1 MIDYDKVYNLTKDF
15 TILYVEDDI
24 SFLKETKRVFE
35 ELFYKVDTAC
45 NGKEG
50 LVKYKEYLNTKKIPY
65 DLVITD
71 ICMPF
76 MNGIELTKE
85 IYKINKSQQIIV
97 ISAYDESKYLLE
109 LLNMGIEQFLV
120 KPINLEVLLSVL
132 FKSSSKITINYDI
145 QKINKIV
152 KLKNGF
158 LWDINNLSLLKDEK
172 IVKLTKKETFL
183 MQILVKNECKVS
195 TFDEILNTIYDEPQ
209 IISDEILK
217 PLVSRL
223 RKKIPKQ
230 TIENIY
236 GLGYRLIF

>member
-1 MIDYDKVYNLTKDF
+1 MIDYDKVYNLTKNF
-15 TILYVEDDI
+15 TILYIEDDV
-24 SFLKETKRVFE
+24 SFLKETKSVFA
-35 ELFYKVDTAC
+35 ELFYEVDTAS
-45 NGKEG
+45 NGEEG

-85 IYKINKSQQIIV
+85 IYKINKNQQIIV

-120 KPINLEVLLSVL
+120 KPINLDILLSVL

-195 TFDEILNTIYDEPQ
+195 TFDEIIDTIYDEPQ

-230 TIENIY
+230 SIENIY

>member
-230 TIENIY
+230 SIENIY